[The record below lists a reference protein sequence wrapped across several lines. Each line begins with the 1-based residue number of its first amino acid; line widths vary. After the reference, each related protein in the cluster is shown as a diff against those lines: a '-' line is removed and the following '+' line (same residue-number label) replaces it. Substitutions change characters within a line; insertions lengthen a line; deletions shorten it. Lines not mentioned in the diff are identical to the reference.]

1 MKEPEIRK
9 GVKQGENLSP
19 LPFITFMEQILKT
32 IQEKNGK
39 DLDWILEHVAGV
51 HSGISVWQ

>member
-1 MKEPEIRK
+1 LKELEIQK
-9 GVKQGENLSP
+9 GVKQGESLSP

-39 DLDWILEHVAGV
+39 DLDWILEHVACV
-51 HSGISVWQ
+51 YSGISVWQ